1 MDTDQRF
8 LYEFGPFRV
17 DPVKQVLLRE
27 GEPVPVTPKTLET
40 LLILVRHS
48 REVVSKDELMKELW
62 PDSFVE
68 ESNLSQNIFMLRK
81 ALGDTPENR
90 RYIVTLPGKGY
101 RFVAEVRTVAQEG
114 EDVVI
119 ASRSQAQIVLEHSET
134 GPDVALPVLPAPN
147 IRKFQWKYAV
157 AAGAFLVVLALAMVV
172 YVQRH
177 RPAVLGERDSVVIA
191 DFTNTTGD
199 PVFDDTLRQGLA
211 VQLEQS
217 PYLQL
222 VSDQRI
228 QQTLQMMEKPSDAR
242 LTPELAREVCE
253 RTGSAVVL
261 EGSIARLGSEYVIG
275 LRAKDCRTGEALA
288 EELAQVA
295 RKEDVLKTLGGMV
308 ARVRTRLGES
318 LATVE
323 RHNVPLEMATTPSLE
338 ALKAYSTGMRL
349 NMISG
354 YAGAT
359 PHLKRA
365 VELDPQFAL
374 AWAHLGL
381 KYSEMGE
388 TLLASESTARAY
400 QLRDRASDR
409 ERFFITALYERQVTG
424 NLEKEQQTLQLWSQ
438 TYPRDPLPHSLLS
451 GFATQGLGQYEQ
463 SIDQAKITIALSPDL
478 SHPYVNMAFAN
489 LCLGRLAEVAE
500 TIERSKT
507 RLAGFAELML
517 LRYQLAFLKGD
528 TSGMNDAAAWAADK
542 PTVADRM
549 LNAQS
554 LVEAYSG
561 HLHSAKSKSRAA
573 VDMAQHAGQTEVA
586 ATYLAGQAATEALLG
601 DTLEAKRSANSA
613 LQLSNGRDAE
623 YAAAFALALT
633 GDSSRAESL
642 VNDLEKRF
650 PEDTSVQFNYLPALR
665 AQLALNRHDARK
677 AIEALQ
683 VAAPHDLAIPA
694 VAFNYGFGSMYPVY
708 VRGLAYLAL
717 HQGAE
722 AWAEFRKILDHRG
735 IVISDPVGA
744 AARLQLA
751 RAYAMQG
758 DSAKARAAYQDF
770 LNLWQSADAD
780 VPAYQQAKAEFQ
792 KMR

>member
-1 MDTDQRF
+1 MDTDQRV

-17 DPVKQVLLRE
+17 DPEKQVLLRDN
-27 GEPVPVTPKTLET
+27 EPVAITPKTFET
-40 LLILVRHS
+40 LMILVRHR
-48 REVVSKDELMKELW
+48 REVVSKDDLMKALW
-62 PDSFVE
+62 PDCFVE
-68 ESNLSQNIFMLRK
+68 EANLSQNIFMLRK
-81 ALGDTPENR
+81 ALGDTPEDR
-90 RYIVTLPGKGY
+90 RYIVTQPGKGY
-101 RFVAEVRTVAQEG
+101 RFVAEVRTVAQDG
-114 EDVVI
+114 EDVIVT
-119 ASRSQAQIVLEHSET
+119 SRTRTQMVMEHS
-134 GPDVALPVLPAPN
+134 GAASSVALPVLPAAN
-147 IRKFQWKYAV
+147 IRRFKRKYAV
-157 AAGAFLVVLALAMVV
+157 AAGVFLVVLALAMVV

-177 RPAVLGERDSVVIA
+177 RPAVLGEKDSVVIA

-217 PYLQL
+217 PFLQL
-222 VSDQRI
+222 VSDQHV
-228 QQTLQMMEKPSDAR
+228 QETLRLMETPSDAR

-253 RTGSAVVL
+253 RTGSAAVL
-261 EGSIARLGSEYVIG
+261 EGSIASLGGEYVVG
-275 LRAKDCRTGEALA
+275 LRAKNCRSGDVLA

-295 RKEDVLKTLGGMV
+295 RKEDVLKTLGGM
-308 ARVRTRLGES
+308 AAQVRTRLGES

-323 RHNVPLEMATTPSLE
+323 SHNVPLELATTPSLE
-338 ALKAYSTGMRL
+338 ALKAYSTAMRL

-359 PHLKRA
+359 PHFKRA

-388 TLLASESTARAY
+388 TLLANESTARAY

-438 TYPRDPLPHSLLS
+438 TYPRDPFPHSLLS
-451 GFATQGLGQYEQ
+451 GFAMQGLGQYEQ
-463 SIDQAKITIALSPDL
+463 SIEQANISIALSPDL
-478 SHPYVNMAFAN
+478 SPPYLNKAFAN
-489 LCLGRLAEVAE
+489 LYLGRLAEVAE
-500 TIERSKT
+500 TLARSKT
-507 RLAGFAELML
+507 RLAGFAELGL

-528 TSGMNDAAAWAADK
+528 TSGMNDAAALAADK

-549 LNAQS
+549 LNAES
-554 LVEAYSG
+554 LVEAYFG
-561 HLHSAKSKSRAA
+561 HLQSARSKSRAA

-586 ATYLAGQAATEALLG
+586 ATYLAGQAASEALFG

-613 LQLSNGRDAE
+613 LQLSHGRDAE

-633 GDSSRAESL
+633 GDSSRAEPL

-683 VAAPHDLAIPA
+683 VAVPHDLAIPA

-708 VRGLAYLAL
+708 ARGLAYRAL
-717 HQGAE
+717 HQGPE
-722 AWAEFRKILDHRG
+722 AAAEFRKILEHPG

-744 AARLQLA
+744 MARLQLA

-758 DSAKARAAYQDF
+758 DTSKAKAAYQDF
-770 LNLWQSADAD
+770 LNLWQNADAG
-780 VPAYQQAKAEFQ
+780 VPVYRQAKAELA
-792 KMR
+792 KLR